1 MIVISD
7 TSVIS
12 NLAQVHQI
20 DLLRELYSRIVIPQ
34 KVKEELNNDPSTLEL
49 IKDIDWIDIGK
60 ISNQDLYNNLIIDLD
75 PGEAEA
81 IVLAKELGAG
91 LLMIDERKGRKIAK
105 ENGIPI
111 VGVLGLLTEAKKEGL
126 IDKVKPILD
135 KLIFEIGFRVNPKLY
150 RYVLSTV
157 DEI

>member
-49 IKDIDWIDIGK
+49 VKDIDWIDIGK
-60 ISNQDLYNNLIIDLD
+60 I
-75 PGEAEA
+75 A
-81 IVLAKELGAG
+81 I
-91 LLMIDERKGRKIAK
+91 KIYTT
-105 ENGIPI
+105 I
-111 VGVLGLLTEAKKEGL
+111 
-126 IDKVKPILD
+126 
-135 KLIFEIGFRVNPKLY
+135 
-150 RYVLSTV
+150 
-157 DEI
+157 